1 MPDEMRPW
9 QHGYPLDDLKR
20 IRQLF
25 DRYEPYSFGRFSI
38 PNESQIALMLAD
50 KTGYLLVDSTGIPGG
65 FMAAKI
71 AKRNSVRKDFAGRSL
86 VIREGDFQI
95 QHLTYED
102 GVSQDIIE
110 SHLLQFAGNRSIW
123 ADIHAEDRPRIR
135 LLERLGF
142 QVVAGRVSAS
152 SEIYSILLRSNRPA
166 MRLPGPM
173 HPSHRASLE
182 ELSPAF
188 ITSQEIADICQQI
201 ESGVSWADHYSSYN
215 MRHSWSAISLRGFSD
230 DPAFIVKPAEMS
242 KKWKEQNPELLDAEV
257 RDTVVMAQ
265 FPTIVGICQR
275 LGTRLQRVRLMRVRA
290 GDGALSRHADITDR
304 EAGPMPGQIARLHIP
319 IVSDPSCRFMS
330 WDLSGE
336 MRSRHLNEG
345 SLWYLDTRKPHAVS
359 NEGSPRDRIHLV
371 IDAVCDETVT
381 GAIAASLR
389 Q

>member
-9 QHGYPLDDLKR
+9 QHGYPLDDYKR

-102 GVSQDIIE
+102 GVSQDIVE

-173 HPSHRASLE
+173 HPSQRASLE

-242 KKWKEQNPELLDAEV
+242 KKWREQNPELLDAEV

>member
-9 QHGYPLDDLKR
+9 QHGYPLVDLKR